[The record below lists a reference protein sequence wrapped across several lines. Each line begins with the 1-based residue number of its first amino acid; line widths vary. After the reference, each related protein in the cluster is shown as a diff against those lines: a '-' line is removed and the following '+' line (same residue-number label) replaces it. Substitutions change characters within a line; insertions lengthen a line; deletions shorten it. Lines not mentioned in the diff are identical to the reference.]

1 MHLRTYP
8 NTPLWFDLAL
18 ATGAIALAYWLD
30 QVIHADRRSPRPVG
44 AFAPEERERADHED
58 IDREEGAI
66 GRRASQEPHSWQ
78 LARFGWKDILW
89 PEPETRVPT
98 PAGSVPTD
106 VQPNALK
113 TGSLERLP
121 KAKNCPDRTERQANS
136 FRGPS

>member
-78 LARFGWKDILW
+78 LARAEQSGRGRSASSPLGIPVRMEGHSLAR
-89 PEPETRVPT
+89 TRNKSANPR
-98 PAGSVPTD
+98 
-106 VQPNALK
+106 
-113 TGSLERLP
+113 RLRP
-121 KAKNCPDRTERQANS
+121 H
-136 FRGPS
+136 